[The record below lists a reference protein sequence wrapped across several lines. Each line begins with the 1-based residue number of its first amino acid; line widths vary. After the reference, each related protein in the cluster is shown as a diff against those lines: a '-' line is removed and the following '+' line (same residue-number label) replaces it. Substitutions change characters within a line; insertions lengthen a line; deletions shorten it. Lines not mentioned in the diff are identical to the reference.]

1 MKKAKLI
8 IISSLTLLSLV
19 LPNDC
24 YAAKETVNMS
34 SGGVEDWP
42 VGNPYPKSPVEVPT
56 VSIDGYTLF
65 LDGNH
70 ADYTLELVDAND
82 TVVYSTFV
90 PSTVSVVM
98 LPSALSGNYELR
110 LYPGGSYYF
119 YGYISL

>member
-1 MKKAKLI
+1 LFCEWLILHRFLIDKKMKKAKLI

-56 VSIDGYTLF
+56 DRK
-65 LDGNH
+65 
-70 ADYTLELVDAND
+70 
-82 TVVYSTFV
+82 
-90 PSTVSVVM
+90 SVV
-98 LPSALSGNYELR
+98 
-110 LYPGGSYYF
+110 
-119 YGYISL
+119 